1 MKFRRPL
8 TCSLSLLT
16 LCTTVTAQPP
26 AAPPAATDTALPVP
40 AIASR
45 GYYSLNKDD
54 DLRIDFAVPMIPAEE
69 VGQPVKDGYF
79 TISYPDC
86 CKATWISTTRI
97 QLEIT
102 KELPPLEIV
111 RVEVPAGLRSL
122 KGEILPGNSRE
133 FPTLMGTI
141 VSCGVCSNGNLL
153 LRAARPEYKEALH
166 TRLSSLCY
174 VCSDTCNERHPLH
187 YRPATVADALADWDA
202 FDAACNYD
210 LSLHDREE
218 LSTHPA
224 DEVIPDTWVVESP
237 GIAPQGS
244 TVKILLPNGT
254 WDSEA
259 RRIGDYQLT
268 TIDAPDIVLT
278 LSNNCTAR
286 GHYAVKLELGM
297 PSSAADA
304 AALISGL
311 SWQMREDA
319 HSDQWVPLEWKDGAL
334 RGKIRGKDIT
344 ITPTATENGAVN
356 LIGQGQMQG
365 IQSVTL
371 TAETGGREIRLRV
384 KGAYPAIST
393 PGDTAP
399 GEDYTMLRPRT
410 PFIYTD
416 VNANHMQL
424 RGSTTLRCRYGQL
437 ENGTARV
444 WKLAADKPAD
454 IVRLLRDYNTLYTG
468 QEMHW
473 RSHEQQAE
481 AREAAQLS
489 EDKIEHNRVDTSALP
504 GVIATAERPL
514 EQGAENEL
522 HLPLAELFAGQ
533 PVGGFYF
540 VNIEGT
546 PIRESKTPLVN
557 QGLIQVT
564 DLGLMWK
571 TDGRHLLAWAYHLS
585 TAQEVQAATLRLLDA
600 EGTLLAELPVKNGLA
615 EGDFNP
621 ATRYLQLSTADDCV
635 TLSHSVSDMEFHA
648 HMGDTWELS
657 KMLKNGG
664 VPATKPTPM
673 VYLFSNRS
681 LYRPGETAHVKG
693 IARNLVNNEL
703 LTPEIETVTATVSK
717 NYREVATLPATLQQ
731 DGTFTIDLPLSE
743 VGDFRVEFNVTFKN
757 EAKPQNSEE
766 DEDDEDDD
774 SSFSIN
780 LSCQEFRR
788 NEFEVKSTLNVQP
801 AEHRVEISA
810 TATNLTTTP
819 VAHGKV
825 NWYLLS
831 AGRNFYPSQ
840 SEWADFRFGDF
851 RENPW
856 EFFMCRYYGR
866 SHSSDY
872 RPLSQEGTLDAEGK
886 GSATFTLPAQSFP
899 LQRIITAT
907 TTVTNGNEQ
916 SIKSVQ
922 TTTLHPAD
930 VYAGIRPHVSMAQ
943 VGGTLPV
950 DLVAVRPDGS
960 AWDGT
965 PLEVTVTATRTVFRP
980 YRYGSRFSSSVV
992 NSQESII
999 THTIPTTLTGT
1010 PSTIQVPVD
1019 KAGRYDIT
1027 VSGRD
1032 AQGRE
1037 FRSATRH
1044 YVWGDEES
1052 PWEHHDFYAVELVAD
1067 KPLYHPGDTA
1077 RVLVQTPVDAEL
1089 LVTVERER
1097 VLRHYRRKVSVDK
1110 PIIEI
1115 PIEATDGPVVYLSVS
1130 LVQSDNRRSGD
1141 GKPQIKVGTC
1151 QLVVACPEKEL
1162 RVQLQAPPHSLRPGE
1177 SCTVSGTI
1185 TDAAGN
1191 PVPHADVALYAED
1204 EGTLQVKGYKL
1215 PNPALYFY
1223 GADGRPH
1230 GVGTFSALD
1239 HLLSSQF
1246 SKRDFGNKGVFI
1258 GGGDDDEYESEE
1270 EEGENEEQIARMR
1283 EDFNPTA
1290 LWLSNVRTDDK
1301 GNFTAT
1307 YSNPDTLTRYRLMA
1321 VAAAGD
1327 KFGSA
1332 QTAYLVNKPVMLEP
1346 VAPMSAVEGD
1356 ELLLPVTVSMLPD
1369 SLPEAQNN
1377 QSIDWSVSISGTN
1390 TDLPQPTK
1398 SLTLTGNKPV
1408 TIHFPV
1414 KMKSTGP
1421 VQLQWR
1427 VQPVSAPQGSEL
1439 SHAKDA
1445 VQLSFNATPPTPH
1458 LREYVWTELRNGQS
1472 SSTAKWLRNP
1482 YRADGSLQL
1491 SFSTSPLSGLGY
1503 PLQYLF
1509 SYPYGCTEQL
1519 SSMVLPWLLKE
1530 PLQQTLGVQYPADKD
1545 AEKIAEEVNK
1555 KLQNRRLAPGRYGY
1569 WDGDRESCE
1578 FSAYAVMIRAFM
1590 NGLEA
1595 EETVN
1600 DMNGLAEQIRADE
1613 GNTYLNLLVLSIMNT
1628 DVKELFDIVYERA
1641 QKEPKA
1647 LSSQR
1652 LWLLATT
1659 ASSIKHPAAEELTRR
1674 AKESDRKLS
1683 YDYALPPVDILQVM
1697 HAIECGADDTA
1708 TVRMLSE
1715 LLQKSAGQYS
1725 TWRNGW
1731 ITLLVSAYSIESGQA
1746 DKKSDVNGTAIT
1758 PATPMHLQ
1766 LSTGNTE
1773 HYSVK
1778 GDTVYVSG
1786 YAEGYLTTQQP
1797 EQAIDKG
1804 FAVHRRYER
1813 LLPDGSWQP
1822 TGTFTV
1828 GDIVRVTVSAT
1839 AGKDVSNLRYIALED
1854 RLPATFE
1861 AINPDLTSQGLPE
1874 GISAE
1879 TCRSWYYFPSSVNN
1893 REFLKDRVRMFAG
1906 NLWGSSRLEFS
1917 YVARVV
1923 RSGKVTAPAA
1933 KAELM
1938 YRPEVYGLS
1947 IPQQFEVKP
1956 GLRSQGK

>member
-1 MKFRRPL
+1 MKFRQPL
-8 TCSLSLLT
+8 TCTLSLFT
-16 LCTTVTAQPP
+16 LSTTVAAQTPTTPPTAS
-26 AAPPAATDTALPVP
+26 DTALPAP
-40 AIASR
+40 SIASR
-45 GYYSLNKDD
+45 GYYSLREGD
-54 DLRIDFAVPMIPAEE
+54 DLRIDFPVPMVQAEE
-69 VGQPVKDGYF
+69 IGQAVKDGYF
-79 TISYPDC
+79 TTTYPDC
-86 CKATWISTTRI
+86 CKATWISTSRI
-97 QLEIT
+97 RLEIT
-102 KELPPLEIV
+102 KDMPPLEMV
-111 RVEVPAGLRSL
+111 RVEVPAGLRGL
-122 KGEILPGNSRE
+122 KGEVLPGNFRE
-133 FPTLMGTI
+133 FPTLMGNI
-141 VSCGVCSNGNLL
+141 VSSGECCNDNLL
-153 LRAARPEYKEALH
+153 LRAEHPEYREALNA
-166 TRLSSLCY
+166 RLSGLYY
-174 VCSDTCNERHPLH
+174 VCSDSPDQRHPLH
-187 YRPATVADALADWDA
+187 YRPATVADVLADWDA

-210 LSLHDREE
+210 LSSHDREE

-224 DEVIPDTWVVESP
+224 DEVIPDTWVIECP

-244 TVKILLPNGT
+244 SVKLRLPNAT
-254 WDSEA
+254 WDSEEQKIA
-259 RRIGDYQLT
+259 DCTLA
-268 TIDAPDIVLT
+268 TIYAPDIDLE
-278 LSNNCTAR
+278 LSNECTAR
-286 GHYAVKLELGM
+286 GQYSVKLELGI
-297 PSSAADA
+297 PTSVTDA
-304 AALISGL
+304 TTLVSGL
-311 SWQMREDA
+311 TWQMREDA

-344 ITPTATENGAVN
+344 ITPTATENGAIN
-356 LIGQGQMQG
+356 LIGQGEVQG
-365 IQSVTL
+365 LQSVTL
-371 TAETGGREIRLRV
+371 TAETGGREIRLQV
-384 KGAYPAIST
+384 KGDYPAIST
-393 PGDTAP
+393 PGDSNP
-399 GEDYTMLRPRT
+399 GEDYTMLRPRA

-424 RGSTTLRCRYGQL
+424 RSSTTLRCRYGQL

-444 WKLAADKPAD
+444 WKLAVDNPSD
-454 IVRLLRDYNTLYTG
+454 IVRLMRDYHTLYTG
-468 QEMHW
+468 QELEW
-473 RSHEQQAE
+473 RDEQQQSE
-481 AREAAQLS
+481 AREAAQLGD
-489 EDKIEHNRVDTSALP
+489 EKIEHNRVDTATLP
-504 GVIATAERPL
+504 GIIATAERPL
-514 EQGAENEL
+514 HQGAENEL
-522 HLPLAELFAGQ
+522 HLPLGELFAGQ

-585 TAQEVQAATLRLLDA
+585 TAQEVQSATLRLLDA
-600 EGTLLAELPVKNGLA
+600 DGNLLGELPVKNGLV
-615 EGDFNP
+615 EGEFKP
-621 ATRYLQLSTADDCV
+621 TTRYIQLVTADDCV
-635 TLSHSVSDMEFHA
+635 TLRHSVSDMQYAA
-648 HMGDTWELS
+648 HMGNTYELS
-657 KMLKNGG
+657 QKLQKGEA
-664 VPATKPTPM
+664 PANKPTPM

-693 IARNLVNNEL
+693 IVRNLVNNEL
-703 LTPEIETVTATVSK
+703 VTPEIAGVTAKLKK
-717 NYREVATLPATLQQ
+717 NYYEEIATLPATLQQ
-731 DGTFTIDLPLSE
+731 DGTFILDLPLSE
-743 VGDFRVEFNVTFKN
+743 VGEFNLEFDVTFKN
-757 EAKPQNSEE
+757 ETPQDDE
-766 DEDDEDDD
+766 DEDDYDEDDD
-774 SSFSIN
+774 FSIK

-788 NEFEVKSTLNVQP
+788 NEFEVKSTLTAKP
-801 AEHRVEISA
+801 DEHRVEISA

-825 NWYLLS
+825 NWHILS
-831 AGRNFYPSQ
+831 TGQNFYPPQ
-840 SEWADFRFGDF
+840 SEWSDFRFGDF
-851 RENPW
+851 RGDPW
-856 EFFMCRYYGR
+856 EFFMCRYYGSFR
-866 SHSSDY
+866 SSEY
-872 RPLSQEGTLDAEGK
+872 RNLSQDGTLDAEGK
-886 GSATFTLPAQSFP
+886 GSTTFTLPAQSFP
-899 LQRIITAT
+899 LERRITAT

-965 PLEVTVTATRTVFRP
+965 PLEVTVTATRTVFHP

-992 NSQESII
+992 NSEESTI
-999 THTIPTTLTGT
+999 THTIPATLTGT
-1010 PSTIQVPVD
+1010 PATIQVPVD

-1027 VSGRD
+1027 VSGKD

-1067 KPLYHPGDTA
+1067 KPLYHPGETA

-1089 LVTVERER
+1089 LVTVERES
-1097 VLRHYRRKVSVDK
+1097 VLRHYRRSVSVDK

-1141 GKPQIKVGTC
+1141 GKPQVKVGTC
-1151 QLVVACPEKEL
+1151 QLAVACPEKQL
-1162 RVQLQAPPHSLRPGE
+1162 HVQLQAPPHSLLPGE

-1215 PNPALYFY
+1215 PDPAKYFY
-1223 GADGRPH
+1223 SANGRPH

-1239 HLLSSQF
+1239 HLTSPTF
-1246 SKRDFGNKGVFI
+1246 SKREFGNKGVFI
-1258 GGGDDDEYESEE
+1258 GGGDDDECEEESEGDSDE
-1270 EEGENEEQIARMR
+1270 LNDRLR

-1290 LWLSNVRTDDK
+1290 LWLSDVKTDDK

-1307 YSNPDTLTRYRLMA
+1307 YNNPDTLTRYRLMA

-1332 QTAYLVNKPVMLEP
+1332 QAAYLVNKPVMLEP
-1346 VAPMSAVEGD
+1346 VVPMSATEGD
-1356 ELLLPVTVSMLPD
+1356 ELVVPVTVSMLPD

-1377 QSIDWSVSISGTN
+1377 QPIDWSVSISGSGV
-1390 TDLPQPTK
+1390 DLPQSTK
-1398 SLTLTGNKPV
+1398 SVTLTGNKPT

-1414 KMKSTGP
+1414 KVNGAGP
-1421 VQLQWR
+1421 VQLQWN
-1427 VQPVSAPQGSEL
+1427 VQPISAPQGSAL

-1445 VQLSFNATPPTPH
+1445 VKLSFEATPPTPH
-1458 LREYVWTELRNGQS
+1458 LREYIWAELRNGKS
-1472 SSTAKWLRNP
+1472 AGTANWLKNP
-1482 YRADGSLQL
+1482 YRADSSVQL
-1491 SFSTSPLSGLGY
+1491 SFSTSPLAGLGY
-1503 PLQYLF
+1503 PMQYLF
-1509 SYPYGCTEQL
+1509 TYPYGCTEQL
-1519 SSMVLPWLLKE
+1519 SSTVMPWIMKDL
-1530 PLQQTLGVQYPADKD
+1530 LQQALGVQYPVDKD
-1545 AEKIAEEVNK
+1545 VNK
-1555 KLQNRRLAPGRYGY
+1555 ILDEVDAKLKARRLAPGRYGY
-1569 WDGDRESCE
+1569 WDGDRTLSE
-1578 FSAYAVMIRAFM
+1578 FSAYAVLVRAFM
-1590 NGLEA
+1590 NGLDSDEA
-1595 EETVN
+1595 LS
-1600 DMNGLAEQIRADE
+1600 DIKGLEDQIRSNE
-1613 GNTYLNLLVLSIMNT
+1613 GNTYLNLLILSMLT
-1628 DVKELFDIVYERA
+1628 QEEEELFNIVYERS
-1641 QKEPKA
+1641 QKERKVLNPNE
-1647 LSSQR
+1647 
-1652 LWLLATT
+1652 LWILATVAT
-1659 ASSIKHPAAEELTRR
+1659 AINHSAAAELTRR
-1674 AKESDRKLS
+1674 AEQADKSVDFT
-1683 YDYALPPVDILQVM
+1683 YALPPLDILKVLHSM
-1697 HAIECGADDTA
+1697 EGGADTST

-1715 LLQKSAGQYS
+1715 LIQKSAGQYS

-1731 ITLLVSAYSIESGQA
+1731 LTLLIGAYSIDEGLVS
-1746 DKKSDVNGTAIT
+1746 KKSTVNGTAIST
-1758 PATPMHLQ
+1758 EKPMHLQ
-1766 LSTGNTE
+1766 LNTGNTE
-1773 HYSVK
+1773 RFTVK

-1797 EQAIDKG
+1797 EQTIDKG

-1813 LLPDGSWQP
+1813 LLPDGSWTP

-1839 AGKDVSNLRYIALED
+1839 AGKNVNNLRYLALED

-1861 AINPDLTSQGLPE
+1861 AINPELTSQGLPE
-1874 GISAE
+1874 GIRSE
-1879 TCRSWYYFPSSVNN
+1879 TFNSWFYFPASVNN
-1893 REFLKDRVRMFAG
+1893 REFLKDRVRVFAG

-1956 GLRSQGK
+1956 RPATNGH

>member
-1 MKFRRPL
+1 MKFRQPL
-8 TCSLSLLT
+8 TCTLSLFT
-16 LCTTVTAQPP
+16 LSATVTAQTPDVPP
-26 AAPPAATDTALPVP
+26 TATDTALPAP
-40 AIASR
+40 SIAAR
-45 GYYSLNKDD
+45 GYYSLNKGD
-54 DLRIDFAVPMIPAEE
+54 DLRIDFAVPMVSAEE
-69 VGQPVKDGYF
+69 IGQPVKAGYF
-79 TISYPDC
+79 TTSYPDC
-86 CKATWISTTRI
+86 SMATWISTSRI

-102 KELPPLEIV
+102 KELPPLETI
-111 RVEVPAGLRSL
+111 RVEVPAGLRGL
-122 KGEILPGNSRE
+122 KGEVLPGNSRE
-133 FPTLMGTI
+133 FPTLMGGI
-141 VSCGVCSNGNLL
+141 VSYGECNNGNLL
-153 LRAARPEYKEALH
+153 LRAERPEYKEALSQ
-166 TRLSSLCY
+166 RMSGLCY
-174 VCSDTCNERHPLH
+174 VCSNTPQERHPLH

-210 LSLHDREE
+210 LSSHDREE

-224 DEVIPDTWVVESP
+224 DEVIPDTWVIEYP

-244 TVKILLPNGT
+244 TVHLLLPNGAWNSDT
-254 WDSEA
+254 
-259 RRIGDYQLT
+259 RRIDDYRLT
-268 TIDAPDIVLT
+268 TIDAPSIRLT
-278 LSNNCTAR
+278 LSNECIAKGSYT
-286 GHYAVKLELGM
+286 VKLELGM
-297 PSSAADA
+297 PSSATDA

-311 SWQMREDA
+311 TWQMREDA

-344 ITPTATENGAVN
+344 ITPTATETGAVN
-356 LIGQGQMQG
+356 LIGQGPTQG

-371 TAETGGREIRLRV
+371 TAETGGREIRLQV
-384 KGAYPAIST
+384 KGTYTPVST
-393 PGDTAP
+393 PSDATP
-399 GEDYTMLRPRT
+399 DEDYTMLRPRE

-444 WKLAADKPAD
+444 WKLAVDKPAD
-454 IVRLLRDYNTLYTG
+454 IVRLLRDYHTLYTG
-468 QEMHW
+468 QELEW
-473 RSHEQQAE
+473 RDHDQQTE

-489 EDKIEHNRVDTSALP
+489 DDKLEHNRVDTSALP

-514 EQGAENEL
+514 QQGAENEL

-540 VNIEGT
+540 VNIEGS

-585 TAQEVQAATLRLLDA
+585 TAQEVQSATLRLMDA
-600 EGTLLAELPVKNGLA
+600 DGNLLGELPVKNGLA
-615 EGDFNP
+615 EGEFTP
-621 ATRYLQLSTADDCV
+621 GTRYIQLATADDCV
-635 TLSHSVSDMEFHA
+635 TLRHSVSDMEYAA
-648 HMGDTWELS
+648 HMGYTYEFS
-657 KMLKNGG
+657 KMLQKGE
-664 VPATKPTPM
+664 VPAAKPAPM

-693 IARNLVNNEL
+693 IVRNLVNNEL
-703 LTPEIETVTATVSK
+703 VTPEIESVTAKLKK
-717 NYREVATLPATLQQ
+717 NYEEVATLPVTLQQ
-731 DGTFTIDLPLSE
+731 DGTFTLDLPLSE
-743 VGDFRVEFNVTFKN
+743 VGKFRVEFDVAFKN
-757 EAKPQNSEE
+757 EDKSQDDENEEYYDDEE
-766 DEDDEDDD
+766 D
-774 SSFSIN
+774 FSIE

-788 NEFEVKSTLNVQP
+788 NEFEVKSTLTARP
-801 AEHRVEISA
+801 DEHRVEISS

-825 NWYLLS
+825 SWYLIS
-831 AGRNFYPSQ
+831 AGRNFYPTQ

-851 RENPW
+851 REDPW
-856 EFFMCRYYGR
+856 EFFMYRYNGSSR
-866 SHSSDY
+866 SSDY
-872 RPLSQEGTLDAEGK
+872 RTLSQDGTLDAEGK

-899 LQRIITAT
+899 LERRITAT

-943 VGGTLPV
+943 VGGSLPV

-992 NSQESII
+992 NSEESTI
-999 THTIPTTLTGT
+999 THTISTTLTGT
-1010 PSTIQVPVD
+1010 PTTVQVPVD

-1027 VSGRD
+1027 VSGKD

-1097 VLRHYRRKVSVDK
+1097 VLRHYRRSVSVDK

-1130 LVQSDNRRSGD
+1130 LVQNDNRRSSD

-1151 QLVVACPEKEL
+1151 QLAVACPEKEL
-1162 RVQLQAPPHSLRPGE
+1162 SIQLQAPPHSLLPGE

-1215 PNPALYFY
+1215 PNPAQYFY
-1223 GADGRPH
+1223 SANGRPH
-1230 GVGTFSALD
+1230 GVGTFSALQ
-1239 HLLSSQF
+1239 HLTSSVF
-1246 SKRDFGNKGVFI
+1246 SKREFGNKGVFI
-1258 GGGDDDEYESEE
+1258 GGGDDECEEESE
-1270 EEGENEEQIARMR
+1270 GESAELNDRLR

-1332 QTAYLVNKPVMLEP
+1332 QAAYLVTKPVMLEP
-1346 VAPMSAVEGD
+1346 VAPMSAAEGD

-1377 QSIDWSVSISGTN
+1377 QPIDWSVSISGTGA
-1390 TDLPQPTK
+1390 DLPQPTK
-1398 SLTLTGNKPV
+1398 SLTLTGNKPG

-1414 KMKSTGP
+1414 KVTGTGP
-1421 VQLQWR
+1421 VQLQWN
-1427 VQPVSAPQGSEL
+1427 VQPVSAPQGSAL
-1439 SHAKDA
+1439 ARAKDA
-1445 VQLSFNATPPTPH
+1445 VQLSFAATPPTPH
-1458 LREYVWTELRNGQS
+1458 LREYVWAELRNGQS
-1472 SSTAKWLRNP
+1472 SGTAKWLKNP
-1482 YRADGSLQL
+1482 YRADSSLQL
-1491 SFSTSPLSGLGY
+1491 SFSTSPLAGLGY
-1503 PLQYLF
+1503 PLQYLLT
-1509 SYPYGCTEQL
+1509 YPYGCTEQL
-1519 SSMVLPWLLKE
+1519 SSTVLPWIMKDL
-1530 PLQQTLGVQYPADKD
+1530 LQQALGVQYPVDKD
-1545 AEKIAEEVNK
+1545 VDKILVEVDA
-1555 KLQNRRLAPGRYGY
+1555 KLKARRLAPGRYGY
-1569 WDGDRESCE
+1569 WDGDRTPSE
-1578 FSAYAVMIRAFM
+1578 FSAYAVLVRAFM
-1590 NGLEA
+1590 NGLDSEVA
-1595 EETVN
+1595 LS
-1600 DMNGLAEQIRADE
+1600 DIKGLEEQIRSNE
-1613 GNTYLNLLVLSIMNT
+1613 GNTYLNLLILSMLSQEEE
-1628 DVKELFDIVYERA
+1628 ELFNIVYERS
-1641 QKEPKA
+1641 QKERKA
-1647 LSSQR
+1647 LTPNE
-1652 LWLLATT
+1652 LWILATVAT
-1659 ASSIKHPAAEELTRR
+1659 AIKHSAAAELTSR
-1674 AKESDRKLS
+1674 AKQADKAIDYS
-1683 YDYALPPVDILQVM
+1683 YALPPTDILKVLHSM
-1697 HAIECGADDTA
+1697 EGGADTST

-1715 LLQKSAGQYS
+1715 LIQKSAGQYS

-1731 ITLLVSAYSIESGQA
+1731 LTLLIGAYSVEEGLVSR
-1746 DKKSDVNGTAIT
+1746 KSTVNGTAIST
-1758 PATPMHLQ
+1758 ETPMHLQ
-1766 LSTGNTE
+1766 LNTDNTE
-1773 HYSVK
+1773 RFTVK

-1786 YAEGYLTTQQP
+1786 YAEGYLTKQQP
-1797 EQAIDKG
+1797 EQAVDKG

-1813 LLPDGSWQP
+1813 LMPDGSWQP
-1822 TGTFTV
+1822 TGTFAV

-1839 AGKDVSNLRYIALED
+1839 AGKDINNLRYIALED

-1861 AINPDLTSQGLPE
+1861 AINPELTSQGLPE

-1879 TCRSWYYFPSSVNN
+1879 TFNGWFYFPASVNN
-1893 REFLKDRVRMFAG
+1893 REFLKDRVRAFAG

-1956 GLRSQGK
+1956 RLSSQGK